1 MTGPVGNLPAVTSEF
16 ERDTSVAR
24 QDCDGAAVTDGGF
37 PLARFE
43 APVRAGWEI
52 GEVSNGGYLLALT
65 ARAMS
70 EVAERPPLT
79 VTGHYLAPVPPG
91 PANVDVETVRSGRRL
106 ATLRAT
112 LQRDGRP
119 LVTALGTFGRGPDSD
134 VVRIEGAP
142 PDLESYEE
150 SRPVA
155 TPGEPP
161 FPTINDRLASRLRR
175 GDDGFRFG
183 TPTGRAEVAGWFSFA
198 DHGPIDELGL
208 LLAADAF
215 PPPVFNSGLP
225 VAWVPTVE
233 LTVHVRAV
241 PVAGPLRVLFR
252 SRFISGG
259 LLDEDGELWDTSGQ
273 LVAQSRQLSLVPL
286 P

>member
-1 MTGPVGNLPAVTSEF
+1 V
-16 ERDTSVAR
+16 
-24 QDCDGAAVTDGGF
+24 
-37 PLARFE
+37 RFE
-43 APVRAGWEI
+43 APVRPGWEI
-52 GEVSNGGYLLALT
+52 GAVSNGGYLLALA

-91 PANVDVETVRSGRRL
+91 PAIAEVEIVRSGRRF

-119 LVTALGTFGRGPDSD
+119 LLTVLGTFGRVPGGD
-134 VVRIEGAP
+134 VARIDGAP
-142 PDLESYEE
+142 PELDPYDVSQ
-150 SRPVA
+150 PVA
-155 TPGEPP
+155 GSGEPP
-161 FPTINDRLASRLRR
+161 FPTINDRLANRLRR

-183 TPTGRAEVAGWFSFA
+183 APTGRAEVAGWFAFA
-198 DHGPIDELGL
+198 DEGPIDELAL

-215 PPPVFNSGLP
+215 PPAVFNSGLP
-225 VAWVPTVE
+225 VAWVPTIE

-259 LLDEDGELWDTSGQ
+259 LLDEDGELWDTSGR
-273 LVAQSRQLSLVPL
+273 LVAQSRQLSLIPR

>member
-1 MTGPVGNLPAVTSEF
+1 MLGNFPAVTSEF
-16 ERDTSVAR
+16 ERDTAVTR
-24 QDCDGAAVTDGGF
+24 QDGGVAAFTDGGF
-37 PLARFE
+37 PAVRFE

-52 GEVSNGGYLLALT
+52 GQASNGGYLLALA

-70 EVAERPPLT
+70 EMAERPPLT

-91 PANVDVETVRSGRRL
+91 PASVDVETVRSGRRL

-112 LQRDGRP
+112 LHRDGRP
-119 LVTALGTFGRGPDSD
+119 LVTLLGTFGRAPESD
-134 VVRIEGAP
+134 VARMDGAP
-142 PDLESYEE
+142 PELEPYEL
-150 SRPVA
+150 SPPVA
-155 TPGEPP
+155 ASGEPP
-161 FPTINDRLASRLRR
+161 FPTINDRLANRLRR

-183 TPTGRAEVAGWFSFA
+183 SPTGRAEVAGWLAFA

-225 VAWVPTVE
+225 VAWVPTLE

-241 PVAGPLRVLFR
+241 PVPGPLRVLFR

-259 LLDEDGELWDTSGQ
+259 LLDEDGEMWDASDR
-273 LVAQSRQLSLVPL
+273 LVALSRQISLIPR